1 MFAGQN
7 IMTTLVI
14 SQCNKA
20 RQSGAAPLPSLAG
33 TGMKHLDT
41 VKLILGDS
49 LGVNTAHLCAESL
62 LLGSVPELDSM
73 AVISV
78 IAALEDHFGIAVDD
92 DDITARRFATV
103 GSLTEFVQEML
114 AP

>member
-1 MFAGQN
+1 LQQSPPQPRRRVAAFVALVAG
-7 IMTTLVI
+7 
-14 SQCNKA
+14 A
-20 RQSGAAPLPSLAG
+20 
-33 TGMKHLDT
+33 GMKHLDT

-49 LGVNTAHLCAESL
+49 LGVRTEHFGAESL

-92 DDITARRFATV
+92 DDISARRFATV

-114 AP
+114 EP

>member
-1 MFAGQN
+1 
-7 IMTTLVI
+7 
-14 SQCNKA
+14 
-20 RQSGAAPLPSLAG
+20 
-33 TGMKHLDT
+33 MKHLDT

-49 LGVNTAHLCAESL
+49 LGFNAAHLHAESL

-92 DDITARRFATV
+92 DDISARHFATV